1 MKTKSILALLFMV
14 ATIAFCDGDESEEI
28 KVSDFEEEEVPE
40 VNGVKELTVQ
50 SFFTTVSQNDVVL
63 VEFYAPWCGH
73 CKQFAPTYEAIAQE
87 LKGRVTVARIDADT
101 HSIIASLQELHSFPT
116 IKLFVHGVPVIFSGP
131 RTFDDVVAFALRG
144 TEPTYTVLA
153 DADAHAAFLEAHPKS
168 MVACFGENATEIG
181 HLREMFED
189 IALQIG
195 LTTDVSFAVFE
206 DADTICA
213 PSCPGFVA
221 HNPDYEEPFVYDIG
235 TYLDVEYDPMENE
248 VVMNED
254 GKFEELVPPQEEDG
268 TQENDV
274 NGKEDGTQENENKG
288 VAKRSVQGILTWL
301 SQSML
306 PLVDEVSGRNFE
318 KYASIDRP
326 MVWLVVRE
334 SDDEIM
340 KIFRDMASEFAYR
353 TSFVWL
359 NDTLYHIQSKL
370 IGVPETSKFPT
381 MVISYG
387 RKNYVLPA
395 EQSGSI
401 SYEVISDFV
410 NGYFDGT
417 LTPTVRSAPVPS
429 PEENEKRP
437 FKTIVRSQW
446 EEMVLDPKKDV
457 FVEFYSFWCS
467 NCVALAD
474 MFGDLGKALG
484 EIKSVAVG
492 GIELSENDF
501 PEDVEVKSFPHL
513 VLFPAGENAKPV
525 VYDQDIVLTK
535 MIKFI
540 HENAGYLKVILY
552 WLCLFVILCFDI

>member
-28 KVSDFEEEEVPE
+28 KVADFKEEEVPE

-63 VEFYAPWCGH
+63 IEFYAPWCGH

-101 HSIIASLQELHSFPT
+101 HSVIATLQELHSFPT

-144 TEPTYTVLA
+144 TEPTYAMLA
-153 DADAHAAFLEAHPKS
+153 DADAYAAFLEAHPKS

-195 LTTDVSFAVFE
+195 LTTDVSFAIFE
-206 DADTICA
+206 DADAIGA

-221 HNPDYEEPFVYDIG
+221 RNPDYEEPFVYDIG
-235 TYLDVEYDPMENE
+235 TYLDVENDPLENE
-248 VVMNED
+248 IVMNED
-254 GKFEELVPPQEEDG
+254 GKIEELVPPPEEG
-268 TQENDV
+268 
-274 NGKEDGTQENENKG
+274 GKIEELVPPEEDGTQENENKG

-306 PLVDEVSGRNFE
+306 PIVDEVSGRNFD

-334 SDDEIM
+334 SDDDLM
-340 KIFRDMASEFAYR
+340 KIYRDMAGEFAYR

-417 LTPTVRSAPVPS
+417 IAPTVRSAPVPP
-429 PEENEKRP
+429 PEENEKKP

-540 HENAGYLKVILY
+540 HENAGYLKKSYFYIGCVCY
-552 WLCLFVILCFDI
+552 VMF